1 MSVEFKSYSDEVKK
15 ALIAAQRKGMRAVAI
30 TAKNHAVDIVPVDTG
45 RLRNS
50 LTYDSD
56 ETTAII
62 GTNVEYAPTVEKRKP
77 YITPAVMNHAGEY
90 KSIISEALGEM
101 K

>member
-15 ALIAAQRKGMRAVAI
+15 ALIAAQKKGLRAVAI
-30 TAKNHAVDIVPVDTG
+30 TAKNHAVDIVPFDTR
-45 RLRNS
+45 RLLNS

-62 GTNVEYAPTVEKRKP
+62 GTNVEYATIVEKRKP
-77 YITPAVMNHAGEY
+77 YITPAVMNHADEY

>member
-1 MSVEFKSYSDEVKK
+1 MSVEFESYADEVKE
-15 ALIAAQRKGMRAVAI
+15 ALIKAQKKGLRAIAI
-30 TAKNHAVDIVPVDTG
+30 TAKNHAVDIVPFVTG

-56 ETTAII
+56 DTTAVI
-62 GTNVEYAPTVEKRKP
+62 GTNVEYATIVEKRKP
-77 YITPAVMNHAGEY
+77 YITPAIMNHANEY
-90 KSIISEALGEM
+90 KGILREVLGEM

>member
-1 MSVEFKSYSDEVKK
+1 MSVEFKSYSDEVKE
-15 ALIAAQRKGMRAVAI
+15 ALIKAQKKGLRAVAI

-50 LTYDSD
+50 LTYGSD
-56 ETTAII
+56 ETAAVI
-62 GTNVEYAPTVEKRKP
+62 GTNVEYATIVEKRKP
-77 YITPAVMNHAGEY
+77 YITPAIMNHTDEY
-90 KSIISEALGEM
+90 KGILGEALGEM

>member
-1 MSVEFKSYSDEVKK
+1 MSVEFKSYADEVKE
-15 ALIAAQRKGMRAVAI
+15 ALIKAQKKGLRAIAI

-56 ETTAII
+56 DTTAVI
-62 GTNVEYAPTVEKRKP
+62 GTNVEYATTVEKRKP
-77 YITPAVMNHAGEY
+77 YITPAVMNHANEY
-90 KSIISEALGEM
+90 KEILREALGEL

>member
-15 ALIAAQRKGMRAVAI
+15 ALIAAQRKGLRAVAI
-30 TAKNHAVDIVPVDTG
+30 TAKNHAVDIVPWDTR
-45 RLRNS
+45 RLLNS

-62 GTNVEYAPTVEKRKP
+62 GTNVEYAPYVEKRKP
-77 YITPAVMNHAGEY
+77 YITPAIMNHADEY

>member
-1 MSVEFKSYSDEVKK
+1 MSVEFKSYADDVKK
-15 ALIAAQRKGMRAVAI
+15 ALIAAQKKGLRAVAI
-30 TAKNHAVDIVPVDTG
+30 TAKNHAVDIVPFDTR
-45 RLRNS
+45 RLLNS

-62 GTNVEYAPTVEKRKP
+62 GTDVEYATTVEKRKP
-77 YITPAVMNHAGEY
+77 YITPAVMNHADEY
-90 KSIISEALGEM
+90 KGILSEALGAM

>member
-1 MSVEFKSYSDEVKK
+1 MSAEFKSYADDVKK
-15 ALIAAQRKGMRAVAI
+15 ALIAVQKKGLRAAAI
-30 TAKNHAVDIVPVDTG
+30 TAKNHAFDICPFITS

-62 GTNVEYAPTVEKRKP
+62 GTDVEYATTVEKRKP
-77 YITPAVMNHAGEY
+77 YITPAVMNHADEY

>member
-1 MSVEFKSYSDEVKK
+1 MSVEFKSYSDEVKN
-15 ALIAAQRKGMRAVAI
+15 ALIAAQRKGLRAVAI
-30 TAKNHAVDIVPVDTG
+30 TAKNHAVDIVPWDTR
-45 RLRNS
+45 RLLNS

-62 GTNVEYAPTVEKRKP
+62 GTNVEYATIVEKRKP
-77 YITPAVMNHAGEY
+77 YITPAIMNHADEY

>member
-1 MSVEFKSYSDEVKK
+1 MSVKFESYADEVKE
-15 ALIAAQRKGMRAVAI
+15 ALIKTQKKGLRAIAI

-56 ETTAII
+56 DTTAII
-62 GTNVEYAPTVEKRKP
+62 GTNVEYATTVEKRKP
-77 YITPAVMNHAGEY
+77 YITPAIMNHANEY
-90 KSIISEALGEM
+90 KGILREVLGEM